1 MQRGTAA
8 YLQTKVT
15 TTSQGD
21 IVVILFDGALKF
33 LTQAKELLAVNDMAG
48 KGMAISKTLDIINEL
63 DSTLNMEKGGD
74 IAANLHGLYSFCTN
88 HLVRANLKK
97 DVKMI
102 DEVVTILTGLR
113 TAWAEIVALP
123 EAQAAAQEAAS
134 NIRANTQPQ
143 TRTQVGF
150 SSAGTPA
157 PGANARIRAM
167 YAKENQVAQAAMP
180 SQAASELTEGQTPEQ
195 RAQTAPEP
203 GQKPAPK
210 LTPEQRPAA
219 TQAADGEAKQPAP
232 ANVPPVSQIPPAANG
247 YGGLRAKAGMYSRFS
262 QG

>member
-33 LTQAKELLAVNDMAG
+33 LTQAKEMLAQNDMAG
-48 KGMAISKTLDIINEL
+48 KGQAISKTLDIINEL

-74 IAANLHGLYSFCTN
+74 IAVNLHGLYTFCTN
-88 HLVRANLKK
+88 HLVKANLKK

-102 DEVVTILTGLR
+102 DEVVAILTGLR
-113 TAWAEIVALP
+113 TAWAEIVSLP
-123 EAQAAAQEAAS
+123 EAQAAAKEAAS
-134 NIRANTQPQ
+134 NIRANAQPQ
-143 TRTQVGF
+143 ARTQVGF

-167 YAKENQVAQAAMP
+167 YAKEAPAAQSAPVTQEAAELPAEQAPAQQAAP
-180 SQAASELTEGQTPEQ
+180 GQT
-195 RAQTAPEP
+195 ALGQTAP
-203 GQKPAPK
+203 GQTAS
-210 LTPEQRPAA
+210 
-219 TQAADGEAKQPAP
+219 GEAKPQVPTDAP
-232 ANVPPVSQIPPAANG
+232 SAAQIPPVTGG
-247 YGGLRAKAGMYSRFS
+247 YGGLRAKTGMYSRFS